1 MYYAKHK
8 THGFRA
14 CWRNLFYMHED
25 ETNTRELEVLPCGE
39 IDSPGRYGLAYP
51 KGAGLRHLQDRRQP
65 LPRTSQFSW
74 Q

>member
-1 MYYAKHK
+1 
-8 THGFRA
+8 
-14 CWRNLFYMHED
+14 MHED

-65 LPRTSQFSW
+65 LPRTSQFRW